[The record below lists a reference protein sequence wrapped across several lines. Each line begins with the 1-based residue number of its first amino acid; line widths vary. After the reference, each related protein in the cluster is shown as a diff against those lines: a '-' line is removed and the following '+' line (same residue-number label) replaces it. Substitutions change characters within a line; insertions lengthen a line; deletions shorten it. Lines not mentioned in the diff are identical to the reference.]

1 MRDDIDWVKANNIVG
16 EGLYSGLSKVLVDVS
31 HRQLAQFGNIKT
43 CASPVILEIGA
54 GRGEH
59 LKFVKA
65 DYSKYVMTDISEW
78 GKTEIEEIIKLDHRI
93 SFELANIEKLSF
105 PDNTF
110 DRVICT
116 CVLIHVDEPFLSLEE
131 LKRVTKPGGVISF
144 YIAADPGALLRLM
157 RQIFTKPKM
166 KKLDVPYSLLNS
178 LSHRNSAGGLVE
190 ISKYVFRNSKVKI
203 TYFPFHIK
211 SWNLSTHIIVNVIKG
226 KA

>member
-1 MRDDIDWVKANNIVG
+1 MRDDIDWVKANIIVG

-43 CASPVILEIGA
+43 CESPVILEIGA

-78 GKTEIEEIIKLDHRI
+78 GKAEIEEIIKLDHRI

-110 DRVICT
+110 DRLICT
-116 CVLIHVDEPFLSLEE
+116 CVLIHVDEPFLALEE

-144 YIAADPGALLRLM
+144 YMPQTLALCC
-157 RQIFTKPKM
+157 
-166 KKLDVPYSLLNS
+166 V
-178 LSHRNSAGGLVE
+178 
-190 ISKYVFRNSKVKI
+190 
-203 TYFPFHIK
+203 
-211 SWNLSTHIIVNVIKG
+211 
-226 KA
+226 

>member
-116 CVLIHVDEPFLSLEE
+116 CVLIHVDEPF
-131 LKRVTKPGGVISF
+131 F
-144 YIAADPGALLRLM
+144 
-157 RQIFTKPKM
+157 
-166 KKLDVPYSLLNS
+166 
-178 LSHRNSAGGLVE
+178 
-190 ISKYVFRNSKVKI
+190 VFRRTEESN
-203 TYFPFHIK
+203 
-211 SWNLSTHIIVNVIKG
+211 
-226 KA
+226 KAWGRN